1 MNIDKLT
8 NKLRVINEDI
18 NRYKEQL
25 DILSDNTRFY
35 SYFGFGFY
43 FGMFAKMSAWGQSE
57 MPTNYFELPHELKK
71 QIAEIYKDWLDKKI
85 KTLKNEREEFIKTLA
100 KEIK

>member
-8 NKLRVINEDI
+8 KKLNEFQEKINKYQV
-18 NRYKEQL
+18 QL
-25 DILSDNTRFY
+25 DILNGNNRSY
-35 SYFGFGFY
+35 SYFKFV
-43 FGMFAKMSAWGQSE
+43 MFAKMSAWGQSE

-71 QIAEIYKDWLDKKI
+71 QIAEIYQDWLDKKI
-85 KTLKNEREEFIKTLA
+85 KTLKNEREEIIKTLA